1 MVDNL
6 LKKFNIKHVY
16 STSYYLETNGLTEQF
31 NKTLCE
37 SLAKVAETNTDWDKN
52 IPSVLFAYRTKKN
65 KSSKLKPFYVMH
77 GREAKIPLDKDENK
91 ITMMERIRI
100 LIEELPSIRMKAKE
114 NIEESQEKQKE
125 YHDKKN
131 KINKEFEIG
140 DKVLLYE
147 AWREKQWSGKL
158 QEKWKGPYV
167 IHEKLFNGSYKLRE
181 MNGKVLKTPRN
192 GKWLKKYQ
200 DRTRFEPRILIKGK
214 MVVNKREFKFD

>member
-1 MVDNL
+1 
-6 LKKFNIKHVY
+6 
-16 STSYYLETNGLTEQF
+16 
-31 NKTLCE
+31 
-37 SLAKVAETNTDWDKN
+37 
-52 IPSVLFAYRTKKN
+52 
-65 KSSKLKPFYVMH
+65 VMY

-158 QEKWKGPYV
+158 QEKWKGQYV

-181 MNGKVLKTPRN
+181 MNGKVLKTPQN